1 MNILLETVLKQVDG
15 NALDEIA
22 RKVGVEPETVQ
33 KAITTVAPLL
43 LAALTRNSSTPQGA
57 QSLHQALVNDHDGS
71 ILDDIMGFLNN
82 PQAANGAG
90 ILRHVLGD
98 QQQSVQSGLA
108 KTTGMD
114 AASVAQILEMAAP
127 LIMGVLGRT
136 TQEQGLNANDL
147 SALLKAQQQKA
158 QQEDPDLMGVLGQ
171 LLGTGGTENVASQ
184 VGSLLGKL
192 FGGR

>member
-1 MNILLETVLKQVDG
+1 MNTLIETVLKQVGG
-15 NALDEIA
+15 NALEEIA
-22 RKVGVEPETVQ
+22 RKVGVDPGTAQ
-33 KAITTVAPLL
+33 KAIATVAPLL
-43 LAALTRNSSTPQGA
+43 LAALSRNSSTPEGA

-71 ILDDIMGFLNN
+71 ILDDVMGFLDN

-98 QQQSVQSGLA
+98 QQQSVQSGLT

-114 AASVAQILEMAAP
+114 AASVAQVLEMAAP
-127 LIMGVLGRT
+127 LIMGALGRT
-136 TQEQGLNANDL
+136 TQQQGLNASDL
-147 SALLKAQQQKA
+147 SDLLRVQQQKA

-171 LLGTGGTENVASQ
+171 LLGSGGKENVASQ